1 MATNQTGIFYVDA
14 SKDAIRKVFPKQFE
28 HSFFSQLDRKFIT
41 ILSISGVLLFTLFFI
56 LSLRPLPEKMSE
68 KEILKIQ
75 ERYAKLVLNKPVKK
89 KKVKEVKVKDI
100 GPKEVEKEKIEVDR
114 KNESV
119 EQRQERKA
127 ASSEQRQAKR
137 AAISKQ
143 IATTGIF
150 AAITATGGS
159 GGGGDAV
166 NDLLGDA
173 DGIGDLA
180 EVDLSGG
187 SFAKQNVDVATLK
200 ARRGA
205 RASGVGLK
213 KGSVGSASGGAVKK
227 QGSIK
232 ISSAAPKISGE
243 SAGTGSRTQTAIN
256 KVVTRQQ
263 SRLKKVY
270 ETMLK
275 RDPQLGGKI
284 KIKFT
289 IQPDGS
295 VTNVSI
301 VMSTTGNSTF
311 DNRIVSYVKRWK
323 FSPASGGPVEVVYP
337 FVFSGGA

>member
-1 MATNQTGIFYVDA
+1 MAAKNQTGIFYVDA
-14 SKDAIRKVFPKQFE
+14 PTDAVAKVFPKQF
-28 HSFFSQLDRKFIT
+28 SNSLFSQLDRKFLT
-41 ILSISGVLLFTLFFI
+41 ILSISGAILFTIFFI

-89 KKVKEVKVKDI
+89 KEVKEVEVKKSGSEKAEEKVK
-100 GPKEVEKEKIEVDR
+100 VDR

-119 EQRQERKA
+119 EARTERKA
-127 ASSEQRQAKR
+127 ATSVQRQQKR

-143 IATTGIF
+143 IASTGIF
-150 AAITATGGS
+150 AAITASGG

-180 EVDLSGG
+180 NVDLSGG
-187 SFAKQNVDVATLK
+187 SFATQNVDAATLK

-205 RASGVGLK
+205 RATSVGIK
-213 KGSVGSASGGAVKK
+213 KGSVGAASGGAVKK
-227 QGSIK
+227 RGTVSIT
-232 ISSAAPKISGE
+232 SAAPKLSGE
-243 SAGTGSRTQTAIN
+243 SAGTGSRTQSAIN

-275 RDPQLGGKI
+275 RDPELGGKI

-311 DNRIVSYVKRWK
+311 DNRVLSYVKRWK
-323 FSPASGGPVEVVYP
+323 FTPASGGPVEVIYP